1 MNLTSSELADLI
13 REIEVEDPI
22 DYGDL
27 PYDEDELRQ
36 LVCSHICDIAE
47 QAGQLGEE
55 GRQAMLLAV
64 AAKLVLENL
73 VLNVRLM
80 QAKAR
85 RRPKSA
91 RRSFAACADDQAERP
106 APLQRRG
113 RQTAG

>member
-27 PYDEDELRQ
+27 PYDEDELRR

-80 QAKAR
+80 QAQGKAPAEIGAALFR
-85 RRPKSA
+85 R
-91 RRSFAACADDQAERP
+91 
-106 APLQRRG
+106 LRG
-113 RQTAG
+113 RSD